1 MPEIDYWHW
10 LVLGLALMALEML
23 APSTFFLWMGLA
35 AMTVGGLLWL
45 VPDLSLQLQII
56 LFAVLSIVAIGL
68 GRRYLKRHPVET
80 DRPTLNVRGAQGVGR
95 VLTLDAPIVNG
106 VGRVR
111 MDDTLWKVLGPDL
124 PAGTRI
130 EVIGVEGTSLRVRP
144 LDRDTGPSSG
154 AGDGAPS
161 RHEENDSSDAGG
173 DGGGGD

>member
-10 LVLGLALMALEML
+10 LVLGLALMILEML
-23 APSTFFLWMGLA
+23 APSTFFLWMGVA
-35 AMTVGGLLWL
+35 AMAVGGLLWL
-45 VPDLSLQLQII
+45 VPDLSLPLQLV
-56 LFAVLSIVAIGL
+56 LFAVLSILAIGL

-80 DRPTLNVRGAQGVGR
+80 DHPTLNVRGAQGVGR

-144 LDRDTGPSSG
+144 LDRDTGSCSG
-154 AGDGAPS
+154 TGEGEPP
-161 RHEENDSSDAGG
+161 RHEENDRSDKGG